1 MAEKFT
7 KLNSVVKGEREE
19 QVVDKLL
26 SNKIEATIKKCFDS
40 SINDVTYKC

>member
-7 KLNSVVKGEREE
+7 NLKTAGKGEREE

-26 SNKIEATIKKCFDS
+26 SNKIGATIK
-40 SINDVTYKC
+40 DVLTHQ